1 MSEADMMARRRRL
14 PAYKVSKQVRPRLE
28 KQAMKGSIGALALRL
43 AAIAILFA
51 QHF

>member
-1 MSEADMMARRRRL
+1 MMARRRRM

-28 KQAMKGSIGALALRL
+28 KQAMSIGALALRL